1 MVGKKVFTE
10 EELDNL
16 TKPRLALAK
25 QAIKRGDKEEAEEMV
40 QALHDEFMVVHD
52 VFRDWLTDIYSEIGR
67 QFGDEKLHEIMVK
80 TVGNYMKPLGELFKK
95 GFKECV
101 EATAAIWRAHFS
113 EFELKEDDEKV
124 TFVLNLCGTG
134 GRQIRDGKYG
144 PPLNLLR
151 VENSQ
156 VMTGQSKNCPVY
168 CAHCVSMTEA
178 MIDQKMD
185 FVYVV
190 EIEDGKDNPGHL
202 FHIYKDPSKVPDR
215 IYHNLGREKPKQ
227 GACNQQI

>member
-1 MVGKKVFTE
+1 MSQKRVFTE
-10 EELDNL
+10 EELARL
-16 TKPRLALAK
+16 TKSRLESAK
-25 QAIKRGDKEEAEEMV
+25 QAIRQGNKEEAEKMV

-67 QFGDEKLHEIMVK
+67 QFGDERLHEIMVK
-80 TVGNYMKPLGELFKK
+80 TVGNYMKPLGELFKQ

-113 EFELKEDDEKV
+113 EFELKEDDEKA
-124 TFVLNLCGTG
+124 TFVLKPCGTG
-134 GRQIRDGKYG
+134 GRQIREGKYG

-151 VENSQ
+151 VENPQ

-190 EIEDGKDNPGHL
+190 EIEDGKDNPEHL
-202 FHIYKDPSKVPDR
+202 FHIYKDPSNVPDR
-215 IYHNLGREKPKQ
+215 IYRNLGRERPRLRDY
-227 GACNQQI
+227 NQQI

>member
-1 MVGKKVFTE
+1 MDGKSIFTE

-25 QAIKRGDKEEAEEMV
+25 QAIKGGNKEEAAKMV

-101 EATAAIWRAHFS
+101 RGGFQ
-113 EFELKEDDEKV
+113 
-124 TFVLNLCGTG
+124 TFWI
-134 GRQIRDGKYG
+134 QI
-144 PPLNLLR
+144 
-151 VENSQ
+151 
-156 VMTGQSKNCPVY
+156 
-168 CAHCVSMTEA
+168 
-178 MIDQKMD
+178 
-185 FVYVV
+185 
-190 EIEDGKDNPGHL
+190 IE
-202 FHIYKDPSKVPDR
+202 R
-215 IYHNLGREKPKQ
+215 
-227 GACNQQI
+227 

>member
-1 MVGKKVFTE
+1 LIRKELPMDGKRTFTQ
-10 EELDNL
+10 EELNAL
-16 TKPRLALAK
+16 TKSRLTSAK
-25 QAIKRGDKEEAEEMV
+25 QAIERGDRKEAEEMV

-80 TVGNYMKPLGELFKK
+80 TVANYMKPLGELFKK

-113 EFELKEDDEKV
+113 EFGLKEDDEKV
-124 TFVLNLCGTG
+124 TFVLKLCGTG
-134 GRQIRDGKYG
+134 GRQIRDGRYG

-151 VENSQ
+151 VKDPQ

-178 MIDQKMD
+178 MMDQKMD

-190 EIEDGKDNPGHL
+190 EIEDGKDDPAHL
-202 FHIYKDPSKVPDR
+202 FHIYKDPSMVPDR
-215 IYHNLGREKPKQ
+215 IYHNLGRKKPT
-227 GACNQQI
+227 